1 MNEDHFNMAIRTFL
15 KQMGVTSQR
24 AIEQAITQAAAS
36 GSLHGVET
44 FDLKM
49 TLESPSIGLNHCLQ
63 GTISMT

>member
-36 GSLHGVET
+36 GSLHGVEA

>member
-1 MNEDHFNMAIRTFL
+1 MNEDHLNMAIRTFL

-36 GSLHGVET
+36 GSLRGVEE

-63 GTISMT
+63 GTISMA